1 LVFQDN
7 DQALS
12 KRLFLIYDCSIDQQ
26 CPQKPG
32 LKEILHVGTCLRGA
46 SIAEDACLQN
56 FGHQE
61 KWQER
66 AERRR
71 SRFFMCRMMAGAIE
85 VAKHLVLGEVFG
97 LTLRLSVEIRNSCI
111 SKGSRCL
118 PYGRNN
124 MARRGGLLC

>member
-1 LVFQDN
+1 MLE
-7 DQALS
+7 
-12 KRLFLIYDCSIDQQ
+12 R
-26 CPQKPG
+26 
-32 LKEILHVGTCLRGA
+32 A

-66 AERRR
+66 AERQR

-97 LTLRLSVEIRNSCI
+97 H
-111 SKGSRCL
+111 L
-118 PYGRNN
+118 P
-124 MARRGGLLC
+124 